1 MLDYI
6 MQNPLTILHILTA
19 LITLAAAIAAI
30 TPSKT
35 DDKILNAILDVI
47 NALAINVGKA
57 KNADLLTSKYQAA
70 KNIRDKARRTLHVD
84 DLSPPNPR

>member
-6 MQNPLTILHILTA
+6 MQNPTIIFNIFTA
-19 LITLAAAIAAI
+19 LVTLAAAIAVV

-35 DDKILNAILDVI
+35 DDKILNTILDLI
-47 NALAINVGKA
+47 NSLALNVGKA
-57 KNADLLTSKYQAA
+57 KNADLLTSRHQKQ
-70 KNIRDKARRTLHVD
+70 KNLRAKARRTLHAD